1 MKPNKGLNRRDSIA
15 RVLRGERVERLPRA
29 VFGGGLWAYRQ
40 AGLAVGTLLDDPVGF
55 GDRLA
60 ELWAGIDTDIVFLGS
75 GLNSLPAEAIGGEL
89 DIRGG
94 QAPLLKFPIIQSTED
109 ARDLDRV
116 ELESSPHALALVEM
130 IAQVRKRLPDRY
142 LCATSW
148 GPFTWGMILCEWNLL
163 QEKATSDRGF
173 IGEVCDLGV
182 RLSVALF
189 DRLAAR
195 GLVDGVSVADG
206 AVTLVADDLYREIV
220 RHREKRL
227 FELARQR
234 GLSCFLHQC
243 GKIASQIALYPATG
257 ADVVSVDAGVPIG
270 EVYDCYRDK
279 VVTAGNVDVVNDV
292 RGGDE
297 AGIRAAVGACV
308 RAVADPRAG
317 YILMPSCDLP
327 ADTPLRNVEAFLA
340 SADRSLRNLDFRP

>member
-1 MKPNKGLNRRDSIA
+1 MQLDDGLNRRTSIA
-15 RVLRGERVERLPRA
+15 RVLRGERGERLPRA
-29 VFGGGLWAYRQ
+29 VFGGGLWSYRQ
-40 AGLAVGTLLDDPVGF
+40 AGLAIGMLLYDPVSF

-94 QAPLLKFPIIQSTED
+94 QAPLLKFPIIQSAED
-109 ARDLDRV
+109 ARDLDRID
-116 ELESSPHALALVEM
+116 LESSPHTLALVEM
-130 IAQVRKRLPDRY
+130 IARVRKRLPDRY

-173 IGEVCDLGV
+173 IGDVCDLGV
-182 RLSVALF
+182 RLSCALF

-195 GLVDGVSVADG
+195 GLVDGISVADG

-220 RHREKRL
+220 RRSEKRL
-227 FELARQR
+227 FAQAGKR

-243 GKIASQIALYPATG
+243 GKIASQIALYPGTG

-270 EVYDCYRDK
+270 EVYECYREK
-279 VVTAGNVDVVNDV
+279 VVTAGNVDVVNVV

-297 AGIRAAVGACV
+297 RAIYDAVAGCV
-308 RAVADPRAG
+308 SAVADPRTG

-327 ADTPLRNVEAFLA
+327 ADTSLRNVKTFLA